1 MRKAIFF
8 DRDGTLNNNQ
18 DHYYIWKTEDLR
30 LNPGVVET
38 LKELKD
44 LGYMLIV
51 ITNQGGVSK
60 EEYTMDDVELFHEY
74 LCMTLEKEG
83 VALDEIYT
91 CPHHHD
97 IEACLCRKPLPL
109 LILKAMARY
118 GIDPSQSWFVG
129 DSKRDQEAGMAAGLS
144 TLLIEPNSDL
154 RKVLDRID
162 H

>member
-1 MRKAIFF
+1 
-8 DRDGTLNNNQ
+8 
-18 DHYYIWKTEDLR
+18 
-30 LNPGVVET
+30 
-38 LKELKD
+38 
-44 LGYMLIV
+44 
-51 ITNQGGVSK
+51 
-60 EEYTMDDVELFHEY
+60 
-74 LCMTLEKEG
+74 MTLEKEG